1 MYSMSKIEK
10 SLKKEIIM
18 SSHSHLFGN
27 LLPPIDGGEGP
38 IMGRKSQLNCSRF
51 TTNFCVPENEFQCN
65 CTFCLD
71 DHLKK
76 KMVPTTALIV
86 LEFPYP

>member
-1 MYSMSKIEK
+1 
-10 SLKKEIIM
+10 M

-65 CTFCLD
+65 CTLLSRQPFE
-71 DHLKK
+71 KK
-76 KMVPTTALIV
+76 WYRL
-86 LEFPYP
+86 LF

>member
-27 LLPPIDGGEGP
+27 LLPPIDGEEGP
-38 IMGRKSQLNCSRF
+38 IMGRKLQLNCSRF

-76 KMVPTTALIV
+76 NWYRLQR
-86 LEFPYP
+86 LLF

>member
-1 MYSMSKIEK
+1 MSKIEK
-10 SLKKEIIM
+10 SLKKKEIIM

-38 IMGRKSQLNCSRF
+38 IMGRKSQLNCRRF
-51 TTNFCVPENEFQCN
+51 TTSFCVPENEFQCN
-65 CTFCLD
+65 CTLLSRRPFE
-71 DHLKK
+71 K

-86 LEFPYP
+86 KEFPYP

>member
-27 LLPPIDGGEGP
+27 LLPIDGGEGP
-38 IMGRKSQLNCSRF
+38 IMGRNS
-51 TTNFCVPENEFQCN
+51 
-65 CTFCLD
+65 
-71 DHLKK
+71 
-76 KMVPTTALIV
+76 
-86 LEFPYP
+86 

>member
-38 IMGRKSQLNCSRF
+38 IMGRKSQLN
-51 TTNFCVPENEFQCN
+51 
-65 CTFCLD
+65 
-71 DHLKK
+71 
-76 KMVPTTALIV
+76 
-86 LEFPYP
+86 